1 MTCNQTSANKR
12 PSMPGDTSA
21 SLIHGPSKPA
31 LISSSIG
38 HLLDRQ
44 SVQFSDREAVIFST
58 ESVRYTYH
66 ELNARVKTV
75 SRALI
80 AHGIA
85 AGDRVGVFAGNCVR
99 YVEVFLAATRIGAIT
114 VLLNNAYSATECL
127 NALRNTGG

>member
-1 MTCNQTSANKR
+1 
-12 PSMPGDTSA
+12 MPGDKPT
-21 SLIHGPSKPA
+21 SLIYGPSKPA
-31 LISSSIG
+31 LILFSIG

-44 SVQFSDREAVIFST
+44 SVQFSDREAVIFPA

-66 ELNARVKTV
+66 ELNARVKAV

-80 AHGIA
+80 AHRIT

-127 NALRNTGG
+127 NALISTGG